1 MAKRTVR
8 RSTKAKRAR
17 TARVKK
23 TKTRKSSRK
32 TKGRKKSKGRKGMNK
47 YMIEK
52 EKARKAGADS
62 FVYNGTKYKKATT
75 KTGMVIYKKGGQ
87 GGGGPS
93 VSVLSQAT
101 KAYDDYKRGKGKGK
115 GGQGGG
121 GPSVSVI
128 AQAKEAYDDYKK
140 GKGKG
145 K

>member
-32 TKGRKKSKGRKGMNK
+32 TKGRKKSKGRRGMNK

-87 GGGGPS
+87 GGGS
-93 VSVLSQAT
+93 NVAT
-101 KAYDDYKRGKGKGK
+101 TAVQSWRDYKDRSGTKPKTG
-115 GGQGGG
+115 
-121 GPSVSVI
+121 
-128 AQAKEAYDDYKK
+128 
-140 GKGKG
+140 
-145 K
+145 